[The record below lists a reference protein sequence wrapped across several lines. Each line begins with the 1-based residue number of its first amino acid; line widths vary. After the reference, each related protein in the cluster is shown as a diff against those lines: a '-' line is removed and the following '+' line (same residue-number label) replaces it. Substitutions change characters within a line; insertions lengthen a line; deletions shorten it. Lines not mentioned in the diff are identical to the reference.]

1 MIKVKN
7 VSKSYSQG
15 SSVIPVLENISFSL
29 KTSKSLAIVG
39 PSGCG
44 KTTLLSLLAGLDAPD
59 QGELWVYGQNLGGMN
74 EKERVNFRSQ
84 NIGMVFQQFHL
95 IPHLTVL
102 ENVCLPLEIHS
113 SVFSKTS
120 RNILEKARTYL
131 KKVDLL
137 HRLHHLP
144 SQLSGGE
151 QQRTAIARA
160 CIHNPKLILADE
172 PSGSLDQKSA
182 QQAVQLLF
190 SLVQQHK
197 STLIIVTHNQSL
209 AQRCQN
215 QFFLSEQS
223 WT

>member
-15 SSVIPVLENISFSL
+15 DSLIPVLKNVCFSL
-29 KTSKSLAIVG
+29 KPSSSLAIVG

-44 KTTLLSLLAGLDAPD
+44 KTTLLSLLAGLDSPD
-59 QGELWVYGQNLGGMN
+59 QGELWIHGQNLSDMN
-74 EKERVNFRSQ
+74 EKERVDFRSQ

-102 ENVCLPLEIHS
+102 ENVCLPLEIQES
-113 SVFSKTS
+113 FFSKTS
-120 RNILEKARTYL
+120 SSISDKALTYL
-131 KKVDLL
+131 KMVGLL
-137 HRLHHLP
+137 HRLHHRP

-160 CIHNPKLILADE
+160 CIHHPQLILADE
-172 PSGSLDQKSA
+172 PSGNLDPKSA
-182 QQAVQLLF
+182 QQAIQLLF
-190 SLVQQHK
+190 SLVKQHN

-209 AQRCQN
+209 AQNCQN
-215 QFFLSEQS
+215 QFLLSQS
-223 WT
+223 S